1 MVSRQ
6 ELVLS
11 SLPADL
17 LKLVAAETLDAC
29 CLARFAAA
37 CTVCLESAQAEIMPS
52 IAPPVEHCLAPGAG
66 TIRPEMIDCPYFR
79 LPEDLTTIKE
89 GAFRGLTSLAKL
101 ALPATLTSI
110 GDHAFEGCASLV
122 SISLPASLTSI
133 GDGAFCGTSLT
144 KITLP
149 AGLTR
154 IGYGSFAGCLQL
166 AREIEFTLPGA
177 LETIGD
183 GAFED
188 CISLTALALHAPL
201 KTIGDGSF
209 AGCGVTSLTL
219 PATLTSIG
227 DSAFARCVCRHRAR
241 TPV

>member
-166 AREIEFTLPGA
+166 AGSSAPCFQG
-177 LETIGD
+177 G
-183 GAFED
+183 
-188 CISLTALALHAPL
+188 APL
-201 KTIGDGSF
+201 
-209 AGCGVTSLTL
+209 
-219 PATLTSIG
+219 
-227 DSAFARCVCRHRAR
+227 
-241 TPV
+241 